1 MSKEQKIDDFTK
13 YVIKGAGLE
22 TPSSDFVLNVMNV
35 VKKEEKTSEVFEY
48 KPIISNKT
56 WFVIGLILT
65 ISSIYYVLNSS
76 TIIVSKY
83 SYLYDSY
90 LNGMKEFYT
99 SFGAISFSSVAISS
113 FLIFTGFMVV
123 LLLGIKR
130 LFNQGLLEN
139 YSN

>member
-1 MSKEQKIDDFTK
+1 MSKKPKIDDFTK
-13 YVIKGAGLE
+13 YVIKEAGLE
-22 TPSSDFVLNVMNV
+22 SPSSDFVLNVINV
-35 VKKEEKTSEVFEY
+35 VKKEEKTSKVFVY

-65 ISSIYYVLNSS
+65 VSSIYYVLNSS
-76 TIIVSKY
+76 TLIVSKY

-90 LNGMKEFYT
+90 LTGIKEFYT
-99 SFGAISFSSVAISS
+99 SFGDFSFSPVAIAS
-113 FLIFTGFMVV
+113 FLIFTGFMVI

>member
-1 MSKEQKIDDFTK
+1 MSKKPKIDDFTK
-13 YVIKGAGLE
+13 YVIKEAGLE
-22 TPSSDFVLNVMNV
+22 SPSSDFVLNVMNV
-35 VKKEEKTSEVFEY
+35 VKKEEKTSELFVY
-48 KPIISNKT
+48 KPIISNKS

-76 TIIVSKY
+76 TLIVSKY
-83 SYLYDSY
+83 SYVYDTY
-90 LNGMKEFYT
+90 LNGVKEFYAT
-99 SFGAISFSSVAISS
+99 FGTISFSPVAISS
-113 FLIFTGFMVV
+113 FLIFTGFMVI